1 MTVDARIIAAR
12 TDPADVVRK
21 WEAHF
26 PREELETLAKAGY
39 GNRIGFGARPALLV
53 VDATYSFC
61 GDRPRPIR
69 EAIGINRRSCGDR
82 AWAAL
87 GPVQRLLA
95 AARAA
100 AIPVVFSTM
109 RDPADPAYEPGL
121 WGAKN
126 TRGIEDRGAAGRGG
140 GRDNEILDEIAPIA
154 GELVLAKDK
163 PSVFVGTGLAGYLI
177 GRGVDSLII
186 CGGTSS
192 GCVYA
197 TAVDG
202 FSHNYLVTVVQDACF
217 DRVETPHHAALL
229 DIDMK
234 YGDVVGADEVLTHL
248 GSLRTGG

>member
-1 MTVDARIIAAR
+1 MTR
-12 TDPADVVRK
+12 PADVIRK

-39 GNRIGFGARPALLV
+39 GNRLGFGSRPALLV

-61 GDRPRPIR
+61 GPEPLPILD
-69 EAIGINRRSCGDR
+69 AIEVNRRSCGDR

-87 GPVQRLLA
+87 GPIRELLT

-100 AIPVVFSTM
+100 AVPIVFSTM
-109 RDPADPAYEPGL
+109 RDPASPAYEPGL

-126 TRGIEDRGAAGRGG
+126 TRGVEDGG
-140 GRDNEILDEIAPIA
+140 TGGDSRDNEVLDEIAPRA

-163 PSVFVGTGLAGYLI
+163 PSIFAGTGLAAYLI
-177 GRGVDSLII
+177 ARGVDSLIV

-202 FSHNYLVTVVQDACF
+202 FSHNYRVTVAREASF
-217 DRVETPHHAALL
+217 DRVDSPHWAALL

-234 YGDVVGADEVLTHL
+234 YGDVVDTGEVLEHL
-248 GSLRTGG
+248 ATLRPGA

>member
-1 MTVDARIIAAR
+1 MSAPTA
-12 TDPADVVRK
+12 PADVVAK

-26 PREELETLAKAGY
+26 PREELETLALAGY
-39 GNRIGFGARPALLV
+39 GNRLGFGTRPALLV

-61 GDRPRPIR
+61 GAEPLPIR
-69 EAIGINRRSCGDR
+69 DAIAVNRRSCGDR

-87 GPVQRLLA
+87 EYIRELLA

-100 AIPVVFSTM
+100 GIPVVYSAM
-109 RDPADPAYEPGL
+109 RDPVDPAYEPGL

-126 TRGIEDRGAAGRGG
+126 TRGVEDGG
-140 GRDNEILDEIAPIA
+140 SPGEGRDNEILDEIAPGP
-154 GELVLAKDK
+154 GEIVFAKDK
-163 PSVFVGTGLAGYLI
+163 PSLFVGTGLPGYLVA
-177 GRGVDSLII
+177 RGVDSLII

-202 FSHNYLVTVVQDACF
+202 FSHNYRVAVAREASF
-217 DRVETPHHAALL
+217 DRVDTPHWAALL

-234 YGDVVGADEVLTHL
+234 YGDVVGTAEVVAHL
-248 GSLRTGG
+248 AALRTRA